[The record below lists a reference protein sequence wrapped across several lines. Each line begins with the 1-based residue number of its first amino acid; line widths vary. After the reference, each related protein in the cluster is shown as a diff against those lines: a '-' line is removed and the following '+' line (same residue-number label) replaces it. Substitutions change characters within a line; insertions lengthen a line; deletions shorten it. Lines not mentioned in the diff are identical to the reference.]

1 MIKCPS
7 CSHDNPDD
15 SRFCSGCGS
24 SLVEAPTTPPTATTR
39 GLGGSTSVDFLPG
52 QHFGSRYQIVEEIG
66 RGGMGV
72 VYKAIDLEIDR
83 IVALKMIRPELN
95 RDPRMIRQFKQ
106 ELILAREISHENVI
120 RIHDLGEAEGIKYI
134 SMKYIEGTSL
144 RDLLNATGRLT
155 AEKTVSIGKQVCNA
169 LAAAHSKGVIHRD
182 LKPQNIM
189 IDRAGDAQVM
199 DFGIA
204 RSLLAKEVTAAGTMI
219 GTPHYMSP
227 EQAQGKAADKRSDIY
242 SLGCM
247 LYEMITGSKPFEADT
262 LEGLIHHHISED
274 PRAPSELNPG
284 ISKGLEKLIL
294 KAMNKDPARRFQS
307 AEHLRQALDEA
318 ADGSQPTKRAPDA
331 GMAQPTE
338 GQDTEASIAV
348 LPFRDMSP
356 DKDQAY
362 FCEGMAEEVTN
373 ALVKIECLRV
383 AALTSAFQ
391 FKERGRD
398 VRSIGKELNVGT
410 ILEGSVRKAGN
421 RLRVTA
427 QLVSVRDGYHL
438 WSERYD
444 RELDD
449 VFEIQD
455 AISEAIVGALA
466 PRLVKEECRPVAHQ
480 RSRDTEAYNFY
491 LKGRYH
497 WNKRSSEGFKRAIEY
512 FNLAINK
519 DPAFA
524 LAYAGLAD
532 AYIMIPELPP
542 GEAYPKAKAA
552 VLKALELDDTIAEAH
567 TSLGWILAGYEY
579 NLAGSV
585 AEYKKAF
592 ELNPNY
598 ATAHQWYALHLAATG
613 RPDEALREIRL
624 AQELDP
630 LALVMYMAAAFILYM
645 AGRYDEAIK
654 ECRKAIDMDPSF
666 GPAHHPLIWVYDALK
681 EYDKA
686 IESWAAVFAHEK
698 EGEKAKAIEKAYAE
712 SGYEAAMRLIL
723 DIFRNS
729 EEPGGS
735 PMQIAAMI
743 AAVIGDADTAIE
755 LLEEAYK
762 RREPDLFWI
771 GALPAYNDLRSDPR
785 FQDLLK
791 RTGL

>member
-1 MIKCPS
+1 LLP
-7 CSHDNPDD
+7 
-15 SRFCSGCGS
+15 GS
-24 SLVEAPTTPPTATTR
+24 SR
-39 GLGGSTSVDFLPG
+39 KNVDRWP
-52 QHFGSRYQIVEEIG
+52 
-66 RGGMGV
+66 
-72 VYKAIDLEIDR
+72 
-83 IVALKMIRPELN
+83 N
-95 RDPRMIRQFKQ
+95 
-106 ELILAREISHENVI
+106 
-120 RIHDLGEAEGIKYI
+120 
-134 SMKYIEGTSL
+134 
-144 RDLLNATGRLT
+144 
-155 AEKTVSIGKQVCNA
+155 
-169 LAAAHSKGVIHRD
+169 
-182 LKPQNIM
+182 
-189 IDRAGDAQVM
+189 
-199 DFGIA
+199 
-204 RSLLAKEVTAAGTMI
+204 
-219 GTPHYMSP
+219 
-227 EQAQGKAADKRSDIY
+227 
-242 SLGCM
+242 
-247 LYEMITGSKPFEADT
+247 
-262 LEGLIHHHISED
+262 
-274 PRAPSELNPG
+274 
-284 ISKGLEKLIL
+284 
-294 KAMNKDPARRFQS
+294 
-307 AEHLRQALDEA
+307 
-318 ADGSQPTKRAPDA
+318 
-331 GMAQPTE
+331 
-338 GQDTEASIAV
+338 
-348 LPFRDMSP
+348 
-356 DKDQAY
+356 
-362 FCEGMAEEVTN
+362 
-373 ALVKIECLRV
+373 
-383 AALTSAFQ
+383 
-391 FKERGRD
+391 
-398 VRSIGKELNVGT
+398 
-410 ILEGSVRKAGN
+410 
-421 RLRVTA
+421 
-427 QLVSVRDGYHL
+427 
-438 WSERYD
+438 
-444 RELDD
+444 
-449 VFEIQD
+449 
-455 AISEAIVGALA
+455 
-466 PRLVKEECRPVAHQ
+466 
-480 RSRDTEAYNFY
+480 

-552 VLKALELDDTIAEAH
+552 VLKA

-630 LALVMYMAAAFILYM
+630 LSLVMYMAAAFIMYM
-645 AGRYDEAIK
+645 AGRHDEAIK